1 MPPIIDARRLWSQL
15 MSKYGGSEDRSP
27 KHPVILIPVP
37 GYAPITIRQQHS
49 SRGDLPLHIAKQTAE
64 NLGVTLQE
72 LKTMEQC
79 SFDRAALGERLR
91 RVS

>member
-1 MPPIIDARRLWSQL
+1 MPPVFDARRLWIQL
-15 MSKYGGSEDRSP
+15 MRKYGGSEDRSP

-37 GYAPITIRQQHS
+37 GYAPILVRQQHS

-72 LKTMEQC
+72 LKAMEQC
-79 SFDRAALGERLR
+79 SFDRMDLAERLP